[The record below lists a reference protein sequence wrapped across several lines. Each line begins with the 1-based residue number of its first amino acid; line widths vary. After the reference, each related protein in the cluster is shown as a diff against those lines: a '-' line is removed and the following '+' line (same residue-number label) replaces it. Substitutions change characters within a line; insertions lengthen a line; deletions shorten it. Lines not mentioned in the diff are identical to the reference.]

1 MNNDLNCI
9 TTPIESEDPLVG
21 RKKASIPDETGLRVM
36 RLLEGRSDITQRE
49 ISDELGISLGGINYC
64 LSALV
69 EKGWVKMENFSRSHS
84 KLRYLYVLTPSGMKA
99 KSNLTVRFLRR
110 KLKEYEAL
118 DAEIAELRREISGG

>member
-1 MNNDLNCI
+1 
-9 TTPIESEDPLVG
+9 
-21 RKKASIPDETGLRVM
+21 M